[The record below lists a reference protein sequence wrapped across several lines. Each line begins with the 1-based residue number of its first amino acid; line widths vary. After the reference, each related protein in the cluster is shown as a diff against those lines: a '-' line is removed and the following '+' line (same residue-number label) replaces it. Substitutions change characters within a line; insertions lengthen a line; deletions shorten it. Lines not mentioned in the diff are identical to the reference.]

1 MSLTLVAQVPVMVE
15 VSPKLLRKGDRVTD
29 TGGNGLSKT
38 EQRGTQNTQQGD
50 LRVDTGQDLSV
61 VGLDVLDNN
70 ITPGGL
76 GANRLLLAVSTASV
90 ELAEVLKIEK
100 VCSAGNSQT
109 NEKKRT

>member
-29 TGGNGLSKT
+29 TGERFSKT
-38 EQRGTQNTQQGD
+38 EHRELQNAQKGGS
-50 LRVDTGQDLSV
+50 RVDTGQDLSV

>member
-15 VSPKLLRKGDRVTD
+15 VSPKLLRKGERVTD
-29 TGGNGLSKT
+29 TEEGLSKT
-38 EQRGTQNTQQGD
+38 QQRELQNVQKGN